1 MVQDWSG
8 PLDEPFGKI
17 CSFFVIFVLQ
27 FVPQMKFVGAKMK
40 VVCVDLVRECWWNT
54 ESRGCFADRQGW
66 KFGDH
71 LLELDFGG
79 FAFWARHFPLWRHV
93 SDWTRFFKIRDDVLY
108 CRMAWG
114 VAVLVF
120 SISGI
125 DNLGHTPELIVHGN
139 QKHALRRIVFHF
151 NTDYVFQQIFFA
163 LNNLLNSL

>member
-1 MVQDWSG
+1 
-8 PLDEPFGKI
+8 
-17 CSFFVIFVLQ
+17 
-27 FVPQMKFVGAKMK
+27 
-40 VVCVDLVRECWWNT
+40 
-54 ESRGCFADRQGW
+54 
-66 KFGDH
+66 
-71 LLELDFGG
+71 
-79 FAFWARHFPLWRHV
+79 
-93 SDWTRFFKIRDDVLY
+93 
-108 CRMAWG
+108 MAWG